1 MADQQKVLEDRVISS
16 LLDQIA
22 ALEKENAELAGSR
35 SAVVSLLDY
44 GAGNVRSVRNA
55 IRKVGFEVVDI
66 SSAEDILAARVL
78 VFPGVGAFGSAMRVL
93 KEKGFIEPLKQYIA
107 SGRPFLGVC
116 LGLQLLFKGSEESP
130 GVEGLCVID
139 GIVEKFPVSSL
150 SVPQIGWNG
159 LNVRKPSQF
168 LPASAAE
175 DKFYFV
181 HSFRATQT
189 EANKEWVL
197 TTTDYGSEYISAVQK
212 GSVMA
217 CQFHPEKSGPAGLE
231 IFSKFLR
238 EAMSSSGVPPP
249 DTSSVALAP
258 APNPTKLT
266 KRVIACLDVRE
277 NDRGDLV
284 VTKGDQYDVREE
296 APTSASDGSEKQK
309 GGGAFSNQGRVRNLG
324 KPVQLSARYS
334 VRTIG

>member
-1 MADQQKVLEDRVISS
+1 MSGADRKKILEDRVIEG
-16 LLDQIA
+16 LLNQIDQ
-22 ALEKENAELAGSR
+22 LETENAELAAS
-35 SAVVSLLDY
+35 SKPAVVSLLDY

-55 IRKVGFEVVDI
+55 IRKVGFEVADI
-66 SSAEDILAARVL
+66 ASAEDILSARVL

-130 GVEGLCVID
+130 GVEGLGVID
-139 GIVEKFPVSSL
+139 GIVEKFPASEL

-159 LNVRKPSQF
+159 LNVRKQSIF
-168 LPASAAE
+168 LPSGAAE

-181 HSFRATQT
+181 HSFRAAQT

-197 TTTDYGSEYISAVQK
+197 TTTDYGHEYISAVQK
-212 GSVMA
+212 GNVMA
-217 CQFHPEKSGPAGLE
+217 CQFHPEKSGKAGLE
-231 IFSKFLR
+231 IFEKFLR
-238 EAMSSSGVPPP
+238 EAMSTTGVPAPEFFQG
-249 DTSSVALAP
+249 LAA
-258 APNPTKLT
+258 APVPTTLT

-277 NDRGDLV
+277 NDHGDLV

-296 APTSASDGSEKQK
+296 APAGATSGGKQK
-309 GGGAFSNQGRVRNLG
+309 GGGAFSNQGGVRNLG
-324 KPVQLSARYS
+324 KPVQLSAR
-334 VRTIG
+334 